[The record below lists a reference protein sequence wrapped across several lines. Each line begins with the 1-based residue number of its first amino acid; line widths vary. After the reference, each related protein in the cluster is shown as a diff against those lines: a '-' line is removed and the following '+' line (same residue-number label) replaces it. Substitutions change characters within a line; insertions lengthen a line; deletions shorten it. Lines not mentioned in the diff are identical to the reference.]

1 MICAALEMELRRA
14 SGERRERG
22 AAASQS
28 QRPERSTD
36 EKNMRV
42 TQHSQICLYLYIF
55 VILLCRVMQCRARR
69 LGRVAFVL
77 FLQPI

>member
-42 TQHSQICLYLYIF
+42 TQHS
-55 VILLCRVMQCRARR
+55 
-69 LGRVAFVL
+69 
-77 FLQPI
+77 